1 MEESKW
7 SELEEAKF
15 HNWVEIMLIFMVS
28 RFMLIVIAWLTI
40 SRHFPLPSDPYLGE
54 KGILWPFTAYDS
66 LHYLAIA
73 HTGYTETYQ
82 YAFFPLYS
90 LLIRMIHFCTGLSG
104 AWAGVLL
111 SNLCVLA
118 SLIFLARMLPVQ
130 IRRFGLLMF
139 ALNPIA
145 IFEMS
150 VYTEALFVALCL
162 AVWFLYKRRH
172 FVGAGIVL
180 GLTINIRNLGVLMA
194 IPILVDWWEHRKEQK
209 SLSPLW
215 QGGIPAVLIG
225 SLFPLYLWVTKRNIL
240 LFIEAEKYW
249 EKQFMFPTHTLW
261 LDLTRYNH
269 LSSAY
274 LIQIVINFLSLLLV
288 IYLCVRFWSKQ
299 KPMVLFLAISTL
311 IPLLYGTTRTFQPA
325 TISLFRYI
333 YASFPLYF
341 LIPME
346 FMEHRARFRLIQG
359 CLIILMVIISM
370 LFVMKLIF

>member
-1 MEESKW
+1 MW
-7 SELEEAKF
+7 SEQEEAKA

-28 RFMLIVIAWLTI
+28 RFMLIVIACLTI
-40 SRHFPLPSDPYLGE
+40 SRHFQLPSDPYLGE

-73 HTGYTETYQ
+73 HTGYTEAYQ

-90 LLIRMIHFCTGLSG
+90 LLIKIIHFSTGISG

-111 SNLCVLA
+111 SNLSVLA
-118 SLIFLARMLPVQ
+118 ALIFLDRMLPSQ
-130 IRRFGLLMF
+130 IRRSALLVF

-162 AVWFLYKRRH
+162 AVWFLYKRRR

-180 GLTINIRNLGVLMA
+180 GLTINTRNLGVLMA
-194 IPILVDWWEHRKEQK
+194 IPILVDWWEHRNEQK

-225 SLFPLYLWVTKRNIL
+225 SLFPLYLWVTKGNMF
-240 LFIEAEKYW
+240 LFIVAEKYW
-249 EKQFMFPTHTLW
+249 ERQLMFPTHTLW
-261 LDLTRYNH
+261 LDLTRFNH
-269 LSSAY
+269 LCSVY
-274 LIQIVINFLSLLLV
+274 QIQIVINSLSLLLV
-288 IYLCVRFWSKQ
+288 IYLCLRFWSKQ
-299 KPMVLFLAISTL
+299 KPMVLFLAILTL
-311 IPLLYGTTRTFQPA
+311 TPLLYGTTRTFQPA
-325 TISLFRYI
+325 TASLFRYI

-341 LIPME
+341 LIPIE
-346 FMEHRARFRLIQG
+346 FMEHRDRFRLIQAF
-359 CLIILMVIISM
+359 LIILMVIISM